1 VIIVDD
7 DPSVRRA
14 LRMQLS
20 IAGYKVRVFDSA
32 ENFLAGKV
40 ASTNTCLLLDIYML
54 GMSGIE
60 LWEHLAADGRQM
72 PTVLMSGR
80 DDEVTRKLARRARGV
95 QWLFKPF
102 DESAL
107 LRGIRKAMDGQSQL
121 RC

>member
-1 VIIVDD
+1 
-7 DPSVRRA
+7 
-14 LRMQLS
+14 MQLG

-32 ENFLAGKV
+32 ESFLASKG
-40 ASTNTCLLLDIYML
+40 ACANTCFLLDIYMP

-60 LWEHLAADGRQM
+60 LWEHLAADGRLM

-80 DDEVTRKLARRARGV
+80 DDEVSRKLARRARGV
-95 QWLFKPF
+95 PCLFKPF

-107 LRGIRKAMDGQSQL
+107 LRGIRKAMHGQSQL